1 MSQVTMR
8 RGATERNSS
17 IRAAQDGAPRA
28 AAVGRSAGP
37 GILRVLGGLL
47 APTLFFLL
55 FAALGIVHVTG
66 RVLVVETGYRLSKL
80 QAEGR
85 ELEREH
91 HRLMLERATLTNP
104 QRLETLARSELSMAP
119 PSPSDI
125 HSVSAPPEGAMASVP
140 GTQRGPQ

>member
-8 RGATERNSS
+8 RGATERHSTV
-17 IRAAQDGAPRA
+17 RA
-28 AAVGRSAGP
+28 AAPRSSGP
-37 GILRVLGGLL
+37 SIFRVLGGLL
-47 APTLFFLL
+47 PVALFFLF
-55 FAALGIVHVTG
+55 FAVLGIVHVTG
-66 RVLVVETGYRLSKL
+66 RVLVVETGYRLSRL

-104 QRLETLARSELSMAP
+104 QRLEELARGELSMAP

-125 HSVSAPPEGAMASVP
+125 HSVAAPPAGAVAAVP
-140 GTQRGPQ
+140 GAQRSPQ

>member
-1 MSQVTMR
+1 
-8 RGATERNSS
+8 
-17 IRAAQDGAPRA
+17 
-28 AAVGRSAGP
+28 
-37 GILRVLGGLL
+37 VLGGILP
-47 APTLFFLL
+47 AALFFLFL
-55 FAALGIVHVTG
+55 AAMGIVHVTG
-66 RVLVVETGYRLSKL
+66 RVLVVETGYRLSRL

-104 QRLETLARSELSMAP
+104 QRLEELARSELSMAP

-125 HSVSAPPEGAMASVP
+125 HSVSAPPEGAMAAVP